1 MYDLFIKSTIIFA
14 LLVIAVR
21 LMGKRQLGEL
31 QPFEFVITLLI
42 ANVASVPIVDSAVP
56 IENGIVPIIT
66 LYIGHSVIVWLAF
79 VSIRARSVINGKP
92 MTLINNDGIVW
103 SALKKAHM
111 NVNDLVSALR
121 QQGYFSL
128 DVVAFAVLETNG
140 KVSVLEKPNCQENKA
155 ELPYVLIAEGKI
167 MERNVALLKL
177 NKFDVFW
184 LLDKYDVLMQDVL
197 LLTLTESGMVV
208 VQPKQG
214 KCISGKVDLVL
225 NG

>member
-1 MYDLFIKSTIIFA
+1 
-14 LLVIAVR
+14 
-21 LMGKRQLGEL
+21 
-31 QPFEFVITLLI
+31 
-42 ANVASVPIVDSAVP
+42 
-56 IENGIVPIIT
+56 
-66 LYIGHSVIVWLAF
+66 
-79 VSIRARSVINGKP
+79 